1 MRSLLRGFVI
11 HEMGAS
17 FLEPLSH
24 DQSYE
29 IAIKMFIEGLAVL
42 RK

>member
-1 MRSLLRGFVI
+1 VRGFVL
-11 HEMGAS
+11 HEMASS
-17 FLEPLSH
+17 FLEPLGH

-29 IAIKMFIEGLAVL
+29 LAIKVFIEGLAVL